1 MMHDIISF
9 QMLLNLTTFYKTT
22 IKRDKIPKIPTKE
35 KEKKKKIPKT
45 APQNKTKV
53 DK

>member
-1 MMHDIISF
+1 
-9 QMLLNLTTFYKTT
+9 MLLNLTTFYKTT

-35 KEKKKKIPKT
+35 KEKRKIPKT